1 MIIKGKE
8 LIKIYP
14 AFYLCKKTIMRNGK
28 KIEIRECI
36 SKFEVDGVPKIS
48 LDKRQ
53 LIYYIDDIPY
63 THKQIMNKYNL
74 SYNQV
79 QYRIHNKKE
88 LPDGKIIQVVDMQ
101 WMSRV

>member
-8 LIKIYP
+8 WKVIGIYP
-14 AFYLCKKTIMRNGK
+14 SFYLCKNELGL
-28 KIEIRECI
+28 RECFLKTEI
-36 SKFEVDGVPKIS
+36 DGVPKIS

-101 WMSRV
+101 

>member
-8 LIKIYP
+8 WKVIGIYP
-14 AFYLCKKTIMRNGK
+14 SFYLCKNELGL
-28 KIEIRECI
+28 RECFLKTEI
-36 SKFEVDGVPKIS
+36 DGVPKIS

-88 LPDGKIIQVVDMQ
+88 LPDGKFIQVVDMQ
-101 WMSRV
+101 

>member
-8 LIKIYP
+8 WKVIGIYP
-14 AFYLCKKTIMRNGK
+14 SFYLCKNELGL
-28 KIEIRECI
+28 RECFLKTEI
-36 SKFEVDGVPKIS
+36 DGVPKIS

-63 THKQIMNKYNL
+63 THKQIMSKYNL